1 MGRRGGGW
9 RLGGV
14 CPKPG
19 EDGLKTSEHPSI
31 DDTYRHVLR
40 VKNLMDFLR
49 EMIRAR
55 GVVHDKSKFYEPEL
69 PAFDKLAPKLKAS
82 TYGSDEYKAFLAEL
96 KPALDHHYANNRH
109 HPEFHRDGIAGM
121 DLVDL
126 VELVCDWKAASE
138 RHKDG
143 DLVKSIQLNKERF
156 KISDQLEQILLNT
169 AKILAGAKIPSHKAK
184 SKQVSDHA

>member
-1 MGRRGGGW
+1 MGGKGGW

-14 CPKPG
+14 CPRPG
-19 EDGLKTSEHPSI
+19 KEWLSPSEHPSVE
-31 DDTYRHVLR
+31 DTYRHVLR

-69 PAFDKLAPKLKAS
+69 QGFDKLTPKLKAC
-82 TYGSDEYKAFLAEL
+82 TYGSDEYKGFLAEL
-96 KPALDHHYANNRH
+96 KPVLDHHYANNKH
-109 HPEFHRDGIAGM
+109 HPEFHPDGIDGM
-121 DLVDL
+121 DIVDL
-126 VELVCDWKAASE
+126 VELICDWKAASE

-143 DLVKSIQLNKERF
+143 DLVKSIQFNKARF
-156 KISDQLEQILLNT
+156 KMSDQLEHILLNT
-169 AKILAGAKIPSHKAK
+169 AKILVGAKMPSHKAK